1 MQEMFSSSWS
11 LKLNKDRLLF
21 CFLVTCLL
29 LTMFQ
34 SKRLYFT
41 WGIPTSLLSV
51 MTVISCICIIS
62 HYRKNYRYVSTSEIL
77 FLCLVFL
84 LYSYEFINVGELS
97 LLSLLFHINVA
108 FIAAFL
114 IMSKVELKERIL
126 KLVIL
131 STQIIVAIYLFGW
144 ILYLLQFPLP
154 HYFSQTDSFY
164 SHEVYYL
171 FLVNQTSDII
181 SIPRFAGMFLEPG
194 HLGTMCCFLLHIGGY
209 KLSKIGN
216 IVLLLGII
224 FSLSLAAYGLLFG
237 GFCLH
242 LLFTNKKGGLYIC
255 TFLLF
260 VVGIWGISNNY
271 NQGYN
276 YLNQKIFLRLA
287 FEDGEMAGSN
297 RTTNFFELHFERY
310 LKSSETLM
318 GVGREAYDT
327 KADTNIVN
335 GCAGYKRFFY
345 IRGWVGTLLLC
356 SFLITYI
363 LKYKSNYTFPFF
375 IVFVVA
381 NLIRDYPLK
390 EFWFFLFILAIPVMN
405 SKKYMI

>member
-131 STQIIVAIYLFGW
+131 STQIIVAISLFGW
-144 ILYLLQFPLP
+144 IL
-154 HYFSQTDSFY
+154 
-164 SHEVYYL
+164 
-171 FLVNQTSDII
+171 
-181 SIPRFAGMFLEPG
+181 
-194 HLGTMCCFLLHIGGY
+194 
-209 KLSKIGN
+209 
-216 IVLLLGII
+216 
-224 FSLSLAAYGLLFG
+224 
-237 GFCLH
+237 
-242 LLFTNKKGGLYIC
+242 
-255 TFLLF
+255 
-260 VVGIWGISNNY
+260 
-271 NQGYN
+271 
-276 YLNQKIFLRLA
+276 
-287 FEDGEMAGSN
+287 
-297 RTTNFFELHFERY
+297 
-310 LKSSETLM
+310 
-318 GVGREAYDT
+318 
-327 KADTNIVN
+327 
-335 GCAGYKRFFY
+335 
-345 IRGWVGTLLLC
+345 
-356 SFLITYI
+356 
-363 LKYKSNYTFPFF
+363 
-375 IVFVVA
+375 
-381 NLIRDYPLK
+381 
-390 EFWFFLFILAIPVMN
+390 FLF
-405 SKKYMI
+405 S

>member
-1 MQEMFSSSWS
+1 MFSSSWS

-114 IMSKVELKERIL
+114 IMSKSRIER
-126 KLVIL
+126 KNFK
-131 STQIIVAIYLFGW
+131 TGNIIDSNNCCDF
-144 ILYLLQFPLP
+144 LYLVGYSI
-154 HYFSQTDSFY
+154 YFNFLCHIIFHKQILFY

-276 YLNQKIFLRLA
+276 YLNQKIF
-287 FEDGEMAGSN
+287 
-297 RTTNFFELHFERY
+297 
-310 LKSSETLM
+310 SSFSL
-318 GVGREAYDT
+318 
-327 KADTNIVN
+327 
-335 GCAGYKRFFY
+335 
-345 IRGWVGTLLLC
+345 
-356 SFLITYI
+356 
-363 LKYKSNYTFPFF
+363 
-375 IVFVVA
+375 
-381 NLIRDYPLK
+381 
-390 EFWFFLFILAIPVMN
+390 
-405 SKKYMI
+405 

>member
-131 STQIIVAIYLFGW
+131 STQIIVAISLFGW

-181 SIPRFAGMFLEPG
+181 SIPRFA
-194 HLGTMCCFLLHIGGY
+194 
-209 KLSKIGN
+209 
-216 IVLLLGII
+216 
-224 FSLSLAAYGLLFG
+224 
-237 GFCLH
+237 
-242 LLFTNKKGGLYIC
+242 
-255 TFLLF
+255 
-260 VVGIWGISNNY
+260 
-271 NQGYN
+271 
-276 YLNQKIFLRLA
+276 
-287 FEDGEMAGSN
+287 
-297 RTTNFFELHFERY
+297 
-310 LKSSETLM
+310 
-318 GVGREAYDT
+318 
-327 KADTNIVN
+327 
-335 GCAGYKRFFY
+335 
-345 IRGWVGTLLLC
+345 
-356 SFLITYI
+356 
-363 LKYKSNYTFPFF
+363 
-375 IVFVVA
+375 
-381 NLIRDYPLK
+381 
-390 EFWFFLFILAIPVMN
+390 
-405 SKKYMI
+405 